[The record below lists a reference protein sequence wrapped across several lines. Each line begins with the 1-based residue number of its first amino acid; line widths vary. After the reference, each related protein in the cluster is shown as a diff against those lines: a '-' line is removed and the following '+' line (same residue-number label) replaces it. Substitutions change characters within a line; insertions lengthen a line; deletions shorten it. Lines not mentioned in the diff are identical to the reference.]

1 MRHIQLSAGMGGQGP
16 DAGWTKRRDTM
27 MRFIVITGISGAGK
41 SLVANYLEDAGFFCI
56 DNLPPLLI
64 PKIAEI
70 CSQSYRKMDKIGLVT
85 DIRGGELLNDLFP
98 ALDALTEEG
107 HTYEILFMEAS
118 DNVVIKRYKESRRS
132 HPLSQE
138 GRLNKA
144 IAEER
149 KVLERIKDR
158 ANYVID
164 TSNLTPKQLKD
175 AITGIIGSSDE
186 FGGMIINI
194 ISFGFKYGIP
204 IECDLVF
211 DVRFIPNPYYI
222 ESMRKHTGQ
231 HEDVRKYVLGMAET
245 IEFSEKL
252 NAMLDFLIPN
262 YIKEGKSQLVIG
274 IGCTGGRHRSVV
286 IADELLKS
294 LKEKKYKVVIEH
306 RDIDKDGRSDGR

>member
-1 MRHIQLSAGMGGQGP
+1 
-16 DAGWTKRRDTM
+16 

-64 PKIAEI
+64 PKISEI
-70 CSQSYRKMDKIGLVT
+70 CSHSYRKMDKIALVT

-98 ALDALTEEG
+98 ALDALTAEG

-132 HPLSQE
+132 HPLDHE
-138 GRLNKA
+138 GSLKKA

-149 KVLERIKDR
+149 RVLEEIKDR

-164 TSNLTPKQLKD
+164 TSNLTPKQLKE
-175 AITGIIGSSDE
+175 AITGIIVNSEE
-186 FGGMIINI
+186 FGGLIINI

-211 DVRFIPNPYYI
+211 DVRFIPNPFYI
-222 ESMRKHTGQ
+222 ESLKKHTGK
-231 HEDVRKYVLGMAET
+231 HEEVRKYVLGMPETAE
-245 IEFSEKL
+245 FNEKL
-252 NAMLDFLIPN
+252 NSLLDFLIPN
-262 YIKEGKSQLVIG
+262 YVKEGKSQLVVG

-294 LKEKKYKVVIEH
+294 LTEKKNKVVIEH
-306 RDIDKDGRSDGR
+306 RDIDKDGRSGGR